1 MEQMV
6 AIHPLLHLL
15 LRLVVVV
22 VEPQMEVVVMPET
35 VVLVVVL
42 IMKMDLV
49 RQHPVKATMAVTA
62 T

>member
-1 MEQMV
+1 
-6 AIHPLLHLL
+6 
-15 LRLVVVV
+15 LVVVV